1 MMQSTYPPK
10 KPTISILSYDL
21 SSNSEN
27 TNSRPRLIYQAIKEW
42 RPDAD
47 IKIYCSAFN
56 HIKKTYIDF
65 DEPDFIPLPVTP
77 YYRNLSVQRVLS
89 YNVFAWRLLEKFR
102 LRESDL
108 IIVCVP
114 TNAPLLVAL
123 IYKLFFKI
131 PVAIDV
137 VDIWPEAL
145 PMPSKLKVIANYLI
159 KWTIKPLRTWI
170 YTKADSITTQSYYFR
185 RKLEL
190 TSSQCQVLPM
200 SSVHQTSQYR
210 PLSSDFSI
218 KDQIRLVYL
227 GSINYIIDL
236 DSLINL
242 VTKLSKFRSVHL
254 TVIGGGEKLDYLK
267 EALAKINI
275 TTTFYGICFDSSIKN
290 KELSSAH
297 FGYNGYVGSTEVAFS
312 YKSLEYFASSLP
324 LLNSAKGDTYEL
336 IETHQCGL
344 NFNKDTIDHL
354 VENILKIDDETHEQ
368 MRIKTANVFNNT
380 LSWPVF
386 TRNVTEKLS
395 HLLHIDTMDQIEPSL
410 TRK

>member
-1 MMQSTYPPK
+1 MIQSNHSQK
-10 KPTISILSYDL
+10 RLTISILSYDL

-27 TNSRPRLIYQAIKEW
+27 TNSRPRLIYQAIKESW
-42 RPDAD
+42 PDAD
-47 IKIYCSAFN
+47 INIYCSAFN
-56 HIKKTYIDF
+56 HIKKTYVDF
-65 DEPDFIPLPVTP
+65 EEPNFIPLPVTP

-102 LRESDL
+102 LRQSDL

-145 PMPSKLKVIANYLI
+145 PMPSKLKAIANYI
-159 KWTIKPLRTWI
+159 TKWTIKPLRTWL
-170 YTKADSITTQSYYFR
+170 YAKADLITTQSYYFR
-185 RKLEL
+185 RKLDL
-190 TSSQCQVLPM
+190 NSSQCQVLPM
-200 SSVHQTSQYR
+200 SSVHPESHYR
-210 PLSSDFSI
+210 PLSSNISI
-218 KDQIRLVYL
+218 LEQIRLVYL

-242 VTKLSKFRSVHL
+242 VTQLSKVRSVHL

-267 EALAKINI
+267 ENLAKINI
-275 TTTFYGICFDSSIKN
+275 TTTFYGICFDSSIKT

-354 VENILKIDDETHEQ
+354 VEGILKIDDETHEQ
-368 MRIKTANVFNNT
+368 MRIQTANVFNET

-395 HLLHIDTMDQIEPSL
+395 HLLHIDSISSTEPSL
-410 TRK
+410 TNK